1 MNTAKFVICS
11 PCYNA
16 ARFVEGSILSALHQ
30 VYDQFR
36 ICWLDDGSADGS
48 ADVARKMFAL
58 EENRARA
65 TMYSNDRRRGAVR
78 NYWWL
83 AQQCEPGEVMVFL
96 DADDQLSHP
105 GVLRRLA
112 GVYLDADVWATYG
125 QFRYDAVSGG
135 GIGMA
140 APLPADNHSRRAGWR
155 STHLKTC
162 YAGLMQAVKE
172 EDLKDP
178 ATGDFW
184 LTAGD
189 LAFFYP
195 VIEMAGA
202 PHARF
207 IPEVLYIYN
216 LQNPLND
223 CKVDG
228 PGQQEAAR
236 YIDALPAYAKL
247 DRLPWTSP

>member
-1 MNTAKFVICS
+1 MKTARFAICS

-16 ARFVEGSILSALHQ
+16 EGFILGSIQSALNQ

-36 ICWLDDGSADGS
+36 ICWLDDASSDLS
-48 ADVARKMFAL
+48 EHVARRLL
-58 EENRARA
+58 EQGGVRSRVYANA
-65 TMYSNDRRRGAVR
+65 RRRGAVR

-83 AQQCEPGEVMVFL
+83 ARQCDPDEVMVFL

-112 GVYLDADVWATYG
+112 GVYLDERVWVTYG

-140 APLPADNHSRRAGWR
+140 APLPPDNHSRRAGWR

-178 ATGDFW
+178 KTGDFW

-202 PHARF
+202 AHARF
-207 IPEVLYIYN
+207 IPEVLYTYN
-216 LQNPLND
+216 LQNPIND

-228 PGQQEAAR
+228 QGQREAAR
-236 YIDALPAYAKL
+236 YIDSLPLYPVL
-247 DRLPWTSP
+247 DRLPWRSA